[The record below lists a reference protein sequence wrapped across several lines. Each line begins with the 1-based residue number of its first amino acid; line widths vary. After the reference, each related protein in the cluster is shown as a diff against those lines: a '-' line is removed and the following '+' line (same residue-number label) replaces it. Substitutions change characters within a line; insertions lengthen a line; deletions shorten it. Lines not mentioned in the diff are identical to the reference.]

1 MQVIYMQ
8 VSTNE
13 DCTVKRSRLMK
24 TKIKSSRLKTH
35 EIQDIQE
42 FKTYNIVRLDIC

>member
-1 MQVIYMQ
+1 MQ
-8 VSTNE
+8 VSTKE
-13 DCTVKRSRLMK
+13 DCTVKKTKLMK

-42 FKTYNIVRLDIC
+42 FKTNNIVRLDIC

>member
-1 MQVIYMQ
+1 MQ
-8 VSTNE
+8 VSTKE
-13 DCTVKRSRLMK
+13 DCTVKK

-42 FKTYNIVRLDIC
+42 FKTNNIVRLDIC